1 MTGYPRQ
8 REVCLYQSFG
18 RPAGRGW
25 TLDSGR
31 RGWAASGSWVGS
43 ERVVGLGREGL
54 ALDQA
59 RGGVEAKPGFW
70 W

>member
-25 TLDSGR
+25 TLDYWS
-31 RGWAASGSWVGS
+31 SWVGS

-59 RGGVEAKPGFW
+59 RRGCGGQARVLVVG
-70 W
+70 

>member
-1 MTGYPRQ
+1 M
-8 REVCLYQSFG
+8 
-18 RPAGRGW
+18 
-25 TLDSGR
+25 DSGR